1 MQETEVNTH
10 VELLLL
16 LVCQLGVG
24 NLIEVGHLLLLLAL
38 WTPGDVGVEDRTG
51 VRHEGRNAVGGQR
64 VGKAES
70 SMRQH
75 VVGLFHPTLHPCF
88 LMSIPGSR
96 HVPRGQPTRAA
107 ALTKTVRA
115 LVTTGEV
122 DGVTTLIRIAT
133 AHEVSQVASPGLR
146 EALEGGTFFLCLL
159 RELRSQQHV
168 ARRLVVDA
176 VSCVILSLTVHLV
189 GFHTSEEV
197 HDVRIVPN
205 LVVLNGATELQLFH
219 RVVVADGDT
228 ADRHHRNGQ

>member
-1 MQETEVNTH
+1 
-10 VELLLL
+10 
-16 LVCQLGVG
+16 
-24 NLIEVGHLLLLLAL
+24 
-38 WTPGDVGVEDRTG
+38 
-51 VRHEGRNAVGGQR
+51 
-64 VGKAES
+64 
-70 SMRQH
+70 MRQH

-88 LMSIPGSR
+88 LMCIPSSR
-96 HVPRGQPTRAA
+96 HVPCGQPTRAT

-176 VSCVILSLTVHLV
+176 VSCMILSLTVHLV
-189 GFHTSEEV
+189 GLHTSEEI
-197 HDVRIVPN
+197 HDVGIVPN

-228 ADRHHRNGQ
+228 TDRHHRNGQ